1 MTIVHA
7 GYAFPP
13 SRTNIPPFYSQR
25 TPSIIT
31 TDTLMIIGR
40 PDPTQ
45 PTPPNP
51 YTPFEKGDLIPHT
64 GSSTNLKPTYTSLR
78 LRTSWSLTPYPTYSS
93 SALQKS
99 GMPNHVVFT
108 TNSGRTKPHVG
119 FPRQDNC
126 MYQTTWSNSTN
137 QLQFHSTKGY
147 HDTLYGSNIPPL
159 NNQVLATFRP
169 SAIASAMN

>member
-40 PDPTQ
+40 PYPTQ
-45 PTPPNP
+45 PTPPNR

-108 TNSGRTKPHVG
+108 TNSGRTKPHVD
-119 FPRQDNC
+119 FTRQDNC

-159 NNQVLATFRP
+159 NNQVLATFPP
-169 SAIASAMN
+169 SAIASAMT